1 MSNMKCQR
9 ADCGTGDIVDGI
21 CEDCGRAPAGGS
33 LLPSEILN
41 DAGASSSR
49 MSSRATS
56 MKVSSSKVRGTFSY
70 PMSRS
75 QLSKTNGRGGTR
87 RTSSRSSRTSSRKR
101 ALGGGLVSLPPMP
114 SQDPLKLLMA
124 KAEVPPHKRSCPA
137 CSHKLKLVKGFCPN
151 NGCGQPYDFR
161 ASLNPGDVVAGQY
174 EIKGAIAYGG
184 LGWVYLGWDQQLSR
198 WVILKGL
205 LNAKDEAGAAA
216 ALAERRFLAAF
227 NFPKIVKIFNFV
239 THGGEG
245 FMVLEFVDG
254 LTVEEVRKAL
264 DTVDV
269 YDENGTC
276 TKRGVLRKDLTP
288 EQKKGTLKV
297 TKYGVLPVEEAIA
310 YILGILPAF
319 SYMHTNGGVYC
330 DFKPGNFMVTGDDVK
345 LIDMGAVRKIGDP
358 NGDIFG
364 TTGYM
369 APEAVDDPREVSDLY
384 TVGRTLATLIMD
396 FKFTRE
402 HENSLPTPDEQKV
415 LAENEAL
422 YRFLLRSTHPDPDE
436 RFQSADEMFDQL
448 FGVLR
453 EIVALKTGPKVS
465 ESKVFSSDNLQ
476 QADDDEGVQGP
487 VARLL
492 PTIKVSPDDPAANDI
507 LRLGSVT
514 QIDKRIE
521 ALKQLVSK
529 YGEKSAEAPLRLA
542 DTLISAKRLDEA
554 ADILNQ
560 LEQADPY
567 DWRVQWERG
576 LMHLTGNDAQA
587 AYTNFEKVYFEMP
600 GELAPKLAMGFSAE
614 QGDDKEIAGSFY
626 YRVSSVDPNQVTACF
641 GLARCLVEQGD
652 VPGAVEALNR
662 VPPSHS
668 LSVQAHVAVARVL
681 LNSEDKLDAQ
691 MFTQAEDAIKL
702 IGQDNG
708 IVHQLAAKLLGTAIR
723 AISRNVFQAGHT
735 VLGQP
740 LEIRALRRAA
750 EQEYLNA
757 AQYAR
762 DSNERI
768 FWVDLAN
775 KIRPVTLF

>member
-1 MSNMKCQR
+1 MSNVKCQR
-9 ADCGTGDIVDGI
+9 AGCGGDIVDGI
-21 CEDCGRAPAGGS
+21 CEDCGRAPQGGT
-33 LLPSEILN
+33 LLPAEILN
-41 DAGASSSR
+41 DTGAPSTVVSA
-49 MSSRATS
+49 RASS

-75 QLSKTNGRGGTR
+75 KLTQSAGRAGTR
-87 RTSSRSSRTSSRKR
+87 RHTSRSSKTSSRKR

-124 KAEVPPHKRSCPA
+124 KAEVPLNKRSCPA
-137 CSHKLKLVKGFCPN
+137 CGHKLKLVKGFCPN

-161 ASLNPGDVVAGQY
+161 ASLNAGDLVAGQY

-184 LGWVYLGWDQQLSR
+184 LGWVYLGWDQQLTR

-205 LNAKDEAGAAA
+205 LNAKDESSAAA

-227 NFPKIVKIFNFV
+227 NFGKIVKIFNFV

-254 LTVEEVRKAL
+254 LTIEEVRKAH

-269 YDENGTC
+269 FDENGTRI
-276 TKRGVLRKDLTP
+276 KSGVLRSDLSP
-288 EQKKGTLKV
+288 IEKKATVKV

-319 SYMHTNGGVYC
+319 SYVHTNGGVYC
-330 DFKPGNFMVTGDDVK
+330 DFKPGNFMAVDDDVK

-369 APEAVDDPREVSDLY
+369 APEASDDPREVSDLY

-396 FKFTRE
+396 FPYTRQY
-402 HENSLPTPDEQKV
+402 ENALPTPDEQPV

-436 RFQSADEMFDQL
+436 RFQTADEMFDQL

-453 EIVALKTGPKVS
+453 EIVALKTGPKAA
-465 ESKVFSSDNLQ
+465 ESKAFSSDNLL
-476 QADDDEGVQGP
+476 QADDDAGVQSP
-487 VARLL
+487 LARLL
-492 PTIKVSPDDPAANDI
+492 PTIKVAPEDKAANDI
-507 LRLGSVT
+507 LRLAAVT
-514 QIDKRIE
+514 QVDKRIE
-521 ALKQLVSK
+521 ALKQLVTK
-529 YGEKSAEAPLRLA
+529 FGDKSAEAPLRLA
-542 DTLISAKRLDEA
+542 DTLISAARLEEA
-554 ADILNQ
+554 GEILDK
-560 LEQADPY
+560 LEQEDPY

-576 LMHLTGNDAQA
+576 LLHLTAKDAQA
-587 AYTNFEKVYFEMP
+587 AYTAFEKVYFEMP
-600 GELAPKLAMGFSAE
+600 GELAPKLAMGFAAE
-614 QGDDKEIAGSFY
+614 LGDDKEIAGSFY
-626 YRVSSVDPNQVTACF
+626 NRVSSVDPNQVSACF
-641 GLARCLVEQGD
+641 GLARCLVERGD
-652 VPGAVEALNR
+652 VVGAVGALNR
-662 VPPSHS
+662 VPASHS
-668 LSVQAHVAVARVL
+668 LSTQAHVAVARVL
-681 LNSEDKLDAQ
+681 LNSEDKLDGPLLK
-691 MFTQAEDAIKL
+691 QAEEAISL

-708 IVHQLAAKLLGTAIR
+708 VVHQLAAKLLGTALR
-723 AISRNVFQAGHT
+723 FMSKGTLQAGYT
-735 VLGQP
+735 VLGHP
-740 LEIRALRRAA
+740 LEARALRRAA
-750 EQEYLNA
+750 EREYLNA

-762 DSNERI
+762 DAAERI

-775 KIRPVTLF
+775 KIRPVTLW